1 MKQLNTRTDNTVTI
15 PYLVAEQA
23 IAKTVECSLLLDA
36 YGALL
41 SERQRQYLTLFY
53 EEDLSL
59 AEIAEQYDISRQAVH
74 DAIRHGEAQLQAY
87 EDALHLVARDRE
99 RSRAVQKLREIT
111 GNTSRINEL
120 LEQLL

>member
-1 MKQLNTRTDNTVTI
+1 MKQIDTLSNA
-15 PYLVAEQA
+15 PAMLPFPVAEQV
-23 IAKTVECSLLLDA
+23 IARTVECSLLLDA

-41 SERQRQYLTLFY
+41 SERQRQFLSLFY

-59 AEIAEQYDISRQAVH
+59 AEIAEQFDISRQAVH
-74 DAIRHGEAQLQAY
+74 DAIRHGEAQLQTY

-99 RSRAVQKLREIT
+99 RSRAVQKLRELT